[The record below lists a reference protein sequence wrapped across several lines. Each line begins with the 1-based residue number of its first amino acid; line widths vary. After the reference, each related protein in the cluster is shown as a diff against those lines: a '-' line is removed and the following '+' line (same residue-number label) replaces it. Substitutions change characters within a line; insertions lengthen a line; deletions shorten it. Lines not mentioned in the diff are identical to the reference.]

1 MRLVAKIIRYIVESA
16 EAMALQFPS
25 KRDFWLGLL
34 IWGLMLLGAIP
45 ALLKP
50 GKGQFII
57 MVAVVLFIGWIWF
70 GTGYEISGDELKIRC
85 GPFRQRIPLQE
96 IKEIKKTRSPLS
108 APACSLDR
116 LEIKYG
122 AAKRVLIS
130 PADKEGFIQLL
141 TERAPQVHLDE
152 ALREVPG

>member
-1 MRLVAKIIRYIVESA
+1 MGFDQRVRP
-16 EAMALQFPS
+16 MHFPS

-57 MVAVVLFIGWIWF
+57 MIAVLLFVGWIWF
-70 GTGYEISGDELKIRC
+70 GTGYEISDEEVKIRC
-85 GPFRQRIPLQE
+85 GPFRQTIPLRE
-96 IKEIKKTRSPLS
+96 IKEIKKTRSALS
-108 APACSLDR
+108 SPACSLDR

-122 AAKRVLIS
+122 MSKRVMIS
-130 PADKEGFIQLL
+130 PADKEGFVQLL
-141 TERAPQVHLDE
+141 REKAPQIKLDE
-152 ALREVPG
+152 ELRRVT

>member
-1 MRLVAKIIRYIVESA
+1 M
-16 EAMALQFPS
+16 
-25 KRDFWLGLL
+25 
-34 IWGLMLLGAIP
+34 IWGLVLLAAVP

-57 MVAVVLFIGWIWF
+57 MIAVILFVGWIWF
-70 GTGYEISGDELKIRC
+70 GTGYEILDDELRIRC

-116 LEIKYG
+116 MEIKYG
-122 AAKRVLIS
+122 KSKRVMIS
-130 PADKEGFIQLL
+130 PADKENFINTIVEKSPHIQLA
-141 TERAPQVHLDE
+141 ED
-152 ALREVPG
+152 LRKYT